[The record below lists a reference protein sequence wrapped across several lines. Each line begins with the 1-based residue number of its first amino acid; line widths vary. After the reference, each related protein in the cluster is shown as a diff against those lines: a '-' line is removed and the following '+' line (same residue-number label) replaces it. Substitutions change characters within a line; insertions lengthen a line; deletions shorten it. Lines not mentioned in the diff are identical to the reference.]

1 MKKIIAI
8 VVLAFVT
15 VALQAQFSKAT
26 LQASGL
32 TCAMCSKAVKV
43 ALENVSFVQEVKVNI
58 KSQEYMITFKDN
70 NNADFDALKKAV
82 DDAGFSVASLK
93 VTGNF
98 SDVTVQKDKHL
109 ELDGKNFHFIS
120 SSSDK
125 VLNGEQT
132 FTIVDKDF
140 LSAKE
145 YKKYSTA
152 TKMECIKTGKA
163 GNCCVKDGMQSE
175 ERVYHVII

>member
-1 MKKIIAI
+1 MKKILMLVVAAI
-8 VVLAFVT
+8 IYIYGYS
-15 VALQAQFSKAT
+15 QFSKAT

-32 TCAMCSKAVKV
+32 TCSMCSKAVKV
-43 ALENVSFVQEVKVNI
+43 ALEKVPFVQEVKVNI
-58 KSQEYMITFKDN
+58 KSQEYTIIFKES

-82 DDAGFSVASLK
+82 EDAGFSVASLK

-98 SDVTVQKDKHL
+98 SDVSVQKDKHL

-120 SSSDK
+120 NSDK

-145 YKKYSTA
+145 YKKYSAA

-163 GNCCVKDGMQSE
+163 GNCCLKEGMHSE

>member
-1 MKKIIAI
+1 MKKCILSLLI
-8 VVLAFVT
+8 VVTWIAGYS
-15 VALQAQFSKAT
+15 QFSKAS

-43 ALENVSFVQEVKVNI
+43 ALEKVSFVKEVKVNI
-58 KSQEYMITFKDN
+58 KNQEYAIAFKEN
-70 NNADFDALKKAV
+70 SNAEFDDLKKAV
-82 DDAGFSVASLK
+82 EDAGFSVASLK

-98 SDVTVQKDKHL
+98 TGVNVEKDKHL
-109 ELDGKNFHFIS
+109 QLDGKNFHFVNS
-120 SSSDK
+120 NTQ
-125 VLNGEQT
+125 VLNGEKT
-132 FTIVDKDF
+132 LTIVDKDF

-145 YKKYSTA
+145 YKKYSAA

-163 GNCCVKDGMQSE
+163 GECCAKEGIHSE

>member
-1 MKKIIAI
+1 MKKIIMLL
-8 VVLAFVT
+8 LATIIYTAGFS
-15 VALQAQFSKAT
+15 QFSKVS

-43 ALENVSFVQEVKVNI
+43 ALEKVRFVKEVKVNI
-58 KSQEYMITFKDN
+58 KSQEYIITFKQN

-82 DDAGFSVASLK
+82 EDAGFSVASLK

-98 SDVTVQKDKHL
+98 SDVSVQKDKHL
-109 ELDGKNFHFIS
+109 QLDGKNFHFINS
-120 SSSDK
+120 ADK
-125 VLNGEQT
+125 ILNGEQT

-140 LSAKE
+140 LSAKDF
-145 YKKYSTA
+145 KKYSAA

-163 GNCCVKDGMQSE
+163 GSCCAKDGIHAN
-175 ERVYHVII
+175 ERIYHVII

>member
-1 MKKIIAI
+1 MKKGVLLLLVLFTCIAG
-8 VVLAFVT
+8 FS
-15 VALQAQFSKAT
+15 QFSKAS

-43 ALENVSFVQEVKVNI
+43 ALEKVSFVKEVKVNI
-58 KSQEYMITFKDN
+58 KNQEYAIAFKEN
-70 NNADFDALKKAV
+70 SNADFDELKKAV
-82 DDAGFSVASLK
+82 EDAGFSVASLK
-93 VTGNF
+93 ITGNF
-98 SDVTVQKDKHL
+98 SDVNVEKDKHL
-109 ELDGKNFHFIS
+109 QLDGKNFHFVNS
-120 SSSDK
+120 NTQ
-125 VLNGEQT
+125 VLNGEKT

-145 YKKYSTA
+145 YKKYSAA

-163 GNCCVKDGMQSE
+163 GECCAKDGIHSQ

>member
-1 MKKIIAI
+1 MKKLISVFVLTLITI
-8 VVLAFVT
+8 VLN
-15 VALQAQFSKAT
+15 AQFTKAS

-43 ALENVSFVQEVKVNI
+43 ALEKVSFVKEVKVNI
-58 KSQEYMITFKDN
+58 KNQEYAVAFKEN
-70 NNADFDALKKAV
+70 SSPSFDELKKAV
-82 DDAGFSVASLK
+82 EDAGFSVASLK

-98 SDVTVQKDKHL
+98 SDVSVDKDKHI
-109 ELDGKNFHFIS
+109 ELDGKNFHFVS
-120 SSSDK
+120 SSSK

-140 LSAKE
+140 LSAKDF
-145 YKKYSTA
+145 KKYSAA

-163 GNCCVKDGMQSE
+163 ANCCLKDGIHTE